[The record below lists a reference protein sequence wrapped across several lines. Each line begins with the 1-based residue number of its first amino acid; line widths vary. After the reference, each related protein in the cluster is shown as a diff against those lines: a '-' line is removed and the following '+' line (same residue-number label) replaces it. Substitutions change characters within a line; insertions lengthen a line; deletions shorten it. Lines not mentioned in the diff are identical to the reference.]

1 MPNESGELLMVAPQV
16 GEAAARFGGIAGH
29 QAAFYA
35 AEALGSQRGNA
46 ACSAFL
52 AAYLKALHPI
62 RTCPSRG
69 RPFPPKSQSSETK
82 Q

>member
-35 AEALGSQRGNA
+35 AEAL
-46 ACSAFL
+46 
-52 AAYLKALHPI
+52 
-62 RTCPSRG
+62 
-69 RPFPPKSQSSETK
+69 
-82 Q
+82 